1 MFEKKRRQ
9 VIPPLWSWVMIKNVC
24 KEASLF
30 FLFSGNNEQLVKK
43 VLKEVHISS
52 KPCLYNFW
60 LKSKTA
66 SWFWIQQLRL
76 NKFSFCDIKV
86 GNTNDMN
93 DFAFSLQILLS
104 IYSTTSNLYVVF
116 LLAHLSWK
124 LKWAFLIAFR
134 SSSVNFPYFGLLLK
148 NRWANFNQPW
158 HKAYLGEGDSSLF
171 KWRAPPFLQG
181 EIIMK

>member
-1 MFEKKRRQ
+1 MLQGLANSLLLLISVFCHICIFHLLRSANTNHFIYGYIMKNRSLWHVWKKKTPSHTS
-9 VIPPLWSWVMIKNVC
+9 IMIVSHDKNVC
-24 KEASLF
+24 IEASLF
-30 FLFSGNNEQLVKK
+30 FFFSGTNEQLVKK

-93 DFAFSLQILLS
+93 DFAFSLKMMLLEYCYRFILLQV
-104 IYSTTSNLYVVF
+104 ICM
-116 LLAHLSWK
+116 
-124 LKWAFLIAFR
+124 
-134 SSSVNFPYFGLLLK
+134 
-148 NRWANFNQPW
+148 
-158 HKAYLGEGDSSLF
+158 LF
-171 KWRAPPFLQG
+171 FY
-181 EIIMK
+181 